1 MFSSITR
8 GQTIIGEGLFG
19 QELWDF
25 VIDNYKTSNTLGYT
39 DCRDTMYAVIDIKEG
54 NQLTGV
60 YSGYTITLDMNQDP
74 SANAYEQGINC
85 EHTFPQSLGA
95 GDEPMKSDIHHL
107 FPTKSNVNSSR
118 GNDPFEEIPDEETHI
133 WYRNEYSQTSIPT
146 EYIDEFAEKYNP
158 TNQNEER
165 FEPREEQKGN
175 TARAMFYFYTMYS
188 DVADDDFWEL
198 QKETLMN
205 WHYYDEADEM
215 ETDRTWKIADY
226 QDGLPNPFVLDS
238 TLARRI
244 WYPQSNLTV
253 EYSEGWNMVGLPLI
267 VNDNNYLV
275 QFPNAVEGTLYGYNA
290 IYEEENTLENGKGY
304 WLRISINDS
313 NVFTGEPISELNI
326 SLNEGW
332 NMITGMSTIVQIES
346 IIDND
351 GIIIEGTV
359 FGFDGVYQE
368 SGSLLAGKGY
378 WLKANSSG
386 IITIVSD

>member
-1 MFSSITR
+1 
-8 GQTIIGEGLFG
+8 
-19 QELWDF
+19 
-25 VIDNYKTSNTLGYT
+25 
-39 DCRDTMYAVIDIKEG
+39 
-54 NQLTGV
+54 
-60 YSGYTITLDMNQDP
+60 
-74 SANAYEQGINC
+74 
-85 EHTFPQSLGA
+85 
-95 GDEPMKSDIHHL
+95 
-107 FPTKSNVNSSR
+107 
-118 GNDPFEEIPDEETHI
+118 
-133 WYRNEYSQTSIPT
+133 
-146 EYIDEFAEKYNP
+146 
-158 TNQNEER
+158 
-165 FEPREEQKGN
+165 
-175 TARAMFYFYTMYS
+175 
-188 DVADDDFWEL
+188 
-198 QKETLMN
+198 
-205 WHYYDEADEM
+205 
-215 ETDRTWKIADY
+215 
-226 QDGLPNPFVLDS
+226 
-238 TLARRI
+238 
-244 WYPQSNLTV
+244 
-253 EYSEGWNMVGLPLI
+253 MVGLPLI

>member
-1 MFSSITR
+1 M
-8 GQTIIGEGLFG
+8 
-19 QELWDF
+19 D
-25 VIDNYKTSNTLGYT
+25 
-39 DCRDTMYAVIDIKEG
+39 
-54 NQLTGV
+54 
-60 YSGYTITLDMNQDP
+60 
-74 SANAYEQGINC
+74 
-85 EHTFPQSLGA
+85 
-95 GDEPMKSDIHHL
+95 
-107 FPTKSNVNSSR
+107 
-118 GNDPFEEIPDEETHI
+118 
-133 WYRNEYSQTSIPT
+133 
-146 EYIDEFAEKYNP
+146 
-158 TNQNEER
+158 
-165 FEPREEQKGN
+165 
-175 TARAMFYFYTMYS
+175 
-188 DVADDDFWEL
+188 
-198 QKETLMN
+198 

-304 WLRISINDS
+304 WIRISINDS